1 MVKIMVHKKTK
12 FPLHKEREE
21 LLSKQERRK
30 LFTAFWKAET
40 KGQSS
45 ISIAGSKYKIKKI

>member
-1 MVKIMVHKKTK
+1 MVHKKTK
-12 FPLHKEREE
+12 FPLHEEREE

-40 KGQSS
+40 KGKSS
-45 ISIAGSKYKIKKI
+45 ISIAGSKYKINKIS

>member
-1 MVKIMVHKKTK
+1 MVHKKTK
-12 FPLHKEREE
+12 GLFKREE
-21 LLSKQERRK
+21 LLSRQEK
-30 LFTAFWKAET
+30 KKVFTAFWKAET